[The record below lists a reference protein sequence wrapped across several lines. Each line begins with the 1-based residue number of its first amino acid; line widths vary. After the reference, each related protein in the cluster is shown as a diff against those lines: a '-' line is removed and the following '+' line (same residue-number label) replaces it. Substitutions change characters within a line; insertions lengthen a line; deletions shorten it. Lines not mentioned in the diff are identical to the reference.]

1 VGIVNQ
7 KERTHTMDSSNR
19 MRNELVGSWHT
30 LTGQSEK
37 LAGELLDDPNRYVTS
52 DRPQH
57 LRPRT

>member
-1 VGIVNQ
+1 
-7 KERTHTMDSSNR
+7 MDSSNR

-37 LAGELLDDPNRYVTS
+37 LAGELLDDPDRYVTS